1 MRAIDKKR
9 SAWMTPRKWITFSIL
24 FLILITVLLVMFYRS
39 IQMDRWN
46 EKAAVRISLQEQYDL
61 STESYLEKY
70 IWEEQ
75 YWILLAKT
83 WNGQEQY
90 AVWQDNNILT
100 SVNTDAI
107 VSSEVILQRLQ
118 SSNPAAQNITIEE
131 AYLSGQLAWEV
142 HYSENASDYT
152 IYAFYA
158 MSDGK
163 LINEYTIPK
172 ETRS

>member
-1 MRAIDKKR
+1 
-9 SAWMTPRKWITFSIL
+9 
-24 FLILITVLLVMFYRS
+24 MFYRN
-39 IQMDRWN
+39 IQMDRWT
-46 EKAAVRISLQEQYDL
+46 EKDNVRISLQEQYDL

-83 WNGQEQY
+83 WDGQEQY
-90 AVWQDNNILT
+90 AVWQDNNVLT
-100 SVNTDAI
+100 SVNSSDI
-107 VSSEVILQRLQ
+107 VASDVILQRLQ
-118 SSNPAAQNITIEE
+118 SSKPSAQDVTIEE
-131 AYLSGQLAWEV
+131 AYISGQLAWEV
-142 HYSENASDYT
+142 HYSEDASDYT

-158 MSDGK
+158 MRDGS

>member
-1 MRAIDKKR
+1 
-9 SAWMTPRKWITFSIL
+9 
-24 FLILITVLLVMFYRS
+24 MFYRN
-39 IQMDRWN
+39 IQMDRWT
-46 EKAAVRISLQEQYDL
+46 EKDNVRISLQEQYDL

-83 WNGQEQY
+83 WDGQEQY
-90 AVWQDNNILT
+90 AVWQDNNVLT
-100 SVNTDAI
+100 SVN
-107 VSSEVILQRLQ
+107 SSDIIASDVILQRLQ
-118 SSNPAAQNITIEE
+118 SSKPSAQDVTIEE
-131 AYLSGQLAWEV
+131 AYISGQLAWEV
-142 HYSENASDYT
+142 HYSEDTSDYT

-158 MSDGK
+158 MRDGS